1 MTGLRKNNKG
11 AALLLVIC
19 SLSILS
25 VIGSLLLVK
34 TRNNRKMKLEEK
46 QAQKTFS
53 EAEESSMELA
63 SALESVAQDAVKS
76 SFADLMLEYG
86 SIADNDARIDRFN
99 EVFVSYLCAQLNKS
113 NAAELLVKN
122 ALHMSAS
129 DSLDV
134 TVSFEVDEHGNNK
147 IITETTE
154 DKADKMTTNKITIKN
169 AKFSYND
176 GAGNQSSIVTDI
188 CVTAKIP
195 DVQAAMVPEAA
206 ALFEDFVLISNGN
219 VSRTSASSGTDTTK
233 MQGNIY
239 IGGNYSQE
247 VNGAIEIKDAAKF
260 LVKGSIDLKSA
271 GAKLSFINAK
281 EKDADNKS
289 LWDSGLGLWAGNI
302 SVSNGATF
310 FAEGN
315 CYVRDDLSV
324 AGTGTKVEI
333 AGTEYLGYGGGS
345 ERKSESSSAITIN
358 TAKNITVDLRNVGTL
373 MLRGSSYIQDTKW
386 GNTSLTGEDKTAN
399 LYGVLQ
405 GESLAYKEMQ
415 AMYLVPS
422 SCSFNGK
429 NPMLKSDYD
438 SAVNKSILMNFV
450 ETGLDLSDYVNEE
463 KPYVT
468 RFVRLDGGSKE
479 YVYLYLNFKSEAA
492 AAAYHKAYMQ
502 SAKGD
507 VIREQIKLLEDS
519 MIALPDPEK
528 CYTISDLV
536 EYNKNGDKAVNPLY
550 ASGIGSLTL
559 RNKSNTAARMYGG
572 LFSRLDATV
581 TKTVGEDYDLI
592 RSSVVNESALAGS
605 PKTVT
610 EGEYTFYFRSGAFST
625 SSLGTNKKG
634 ILLVDGD
641 LTVDNSFKFDGLIL
655 VTGEVKYKA
664 QGGIDLKADK
674 TAVRTLLGNSEVAAF
689 FRGHAGADGIAG
701 SGSYISS
708 ESVKIEFEN
717 WNRN

>member
-34 TRNNRKMKLEEK
+34 TRNNRKMKMEEK

-134 TVSFEVDEHGNNK
+134 TVSFEVDEHGKNK

-219 VSRTSASSGTDTTK
+219 VSRTLTSSNTTK
-233 MQGNIY
+233 MQGNVY

-247 VNGAIEIKDAAKF
+247 VDGAIEIKDASKF

-271 GAKLSFINAK
+271 GAKLSFVNSK

-302 SVSNGATF
+302 SVSDGAAF

-438 SAVNKSILMNFV
+438 SATNKSILMNFA

-479 YVYLYLNFKSEAA
+479 YVYLYLNFKNEAA

-507 VIREQIKLLEDS
+507 AIREQIKLLEDS
-519 MIALPDPEK
+519 KIVLPDPEK

-592 RSSVVNESALAGS
+592 KSSVVNESALAGS
-605 PKTVT
+605 SRTVT
-610 EGEYTFYFRSGAFST
+610 EGGYTFYFNSG
-625 SSLGTNKKG
+625 SLSIVAGSPMLNKKG

-641 LTVDNSFKFDGLIL
+641 LTVETSFKFDGLII
-655 VTGEVKYKA
+655 VTGEVKYKG
-664 QGGIDLKADK
+664 QGIDLRADE

-689 FRGHAGADGIAG
+689 FRGHAGAEGIAG